1 MSSNFSPIDLNQ
13 IPPPNIVEELSF
25 EAIYNERKAALL
37 ALYPIEQYAEIAATL
52 ERDSSPLSKLL
63 QENSYRELILRQRIN
78 IAAQAVL
85 LTTAQGTDLDNLVAK
100 EPYNIQRL
108 VIDTGDMQ
116 ATPPVPPLLESD
128 GELRRRA
135 QLAPRRYSTAGP
147 VDSYRFWA
155 LGAHSDVAD
164 ASIDSPAPCEV
175 VVTILSRS
183 GQGVPT
189 QDVLNAVNNVLNDEE
204 IRPLTDLVTVQGAQ
218 EVSYNLDAALT
229 LYHGA
234 GSEAVLQEAN
244 NKLDAFLAQSRK
256 LGIDITLAGL
266 TAALYVPGVQNVR
279 LAAPLSDVIINADE
293 IAVLANRTI
302 AITGR
307 GE

>member
-63 QENSYRELILRQRIN
+63 QENSYRELVLRQRIN

-85 LTTAQGTDLDNLVAK
+85 LTTAQGADLDNLVAK
-100 EPYNIQRL
+100 EPYNIKRL
-108 VIDTGDMQ
+108 VIDEGDMQ

-128 GELRRRA
+128 NELRRRA

-147 VDSYRFWA
+147 IDSYRFWA

-164 ASIDSPAPCEV
+164 ASVDSPAPCEV

-189 QDVLNAVNNVLNDEE
+189 QEVLNAVNHVLNDEE
-204 IRPLTDLVTVQGAQ
+204 IRPLTDFVTIQGAKA
-218 EVSYNLDAALT
+218 VGYSIDAQLT

-244 NKLDAFLAQSRK
+244 SKLDTFLAQSRK
-256 LGIDITLAGL
+256 LGIDITRAGL
-266 TAALYVPGVQNVR
+266 TAALVVAGVQNVH
-279 LAAPLSDVIINADE
+279 LAAPLADVVIDADE
-293 IAVLANRTI
+293 IAVLSQRNI
-302 AITGR
+302 SIIGR